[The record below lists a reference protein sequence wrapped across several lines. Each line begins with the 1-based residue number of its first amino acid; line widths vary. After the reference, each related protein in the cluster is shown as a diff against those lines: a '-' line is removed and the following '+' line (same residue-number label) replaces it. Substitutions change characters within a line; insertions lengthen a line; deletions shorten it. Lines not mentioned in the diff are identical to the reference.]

1 MLEGD
6 VLLGLASSGAH
17 SNGFSL
23 INGIIARKQLQ
34 HSDPAPWDPTTS
46 VGLSLLTPTRIYVK
60 CLLKAVSRDL
70 IKGMSH
76 ITGGGLLENV
86 PRMLPDHLAAE
97 INVSSWERPQL
108 FNWLQRA
115 GNVSSLEMSR
125 VLNNGVGMVLVVPK
139 EASEEVRTILQEAG
153 ETVYEIGKLGRRG
166 PKGEGCILQGLE
178 GWDH

>member
-1 MLEGD
+1 P
-6 VLLGLASSGAH
+6 H

-23 INGIIARKQLQ
+23 IRKVLERKGL
-34 HSDPAPWDPTTS
+34 DYRDRAPWDES
-46 VGLSLLTPTRIYVK
+46 MSIGQNLLTPTRIYVK
-60 CLLKAVSRDL
+60 SCLELANKDL
-70 IKGMSH
+70 VKGMAH

-97 INVSSWERPQL
+97 INVSSWKRPQL
-108 FNWLQRA
+108 FNWIQRA

-153 ETVYEIGKLGRRG
+153 
-166 PKGEGCILQGLE
+166 
-178 GWDH
+178 